1 MSSRAP
7 RDLGR
12 GRPRPCQQTTPF
24 SSPLCGLHK
33 AIVIP
38 TSSTRA
44 ALYSSV
50 VPAQSLP
57 RTRYGG
63 RPLHNRHCV
72 GSGTQPPHV
81 VIPAKAGIQ
90 SQRHG
95 SQSTLKQWAGPVFI
109 PLCGLHKA
117 MVIPTSSTRA
127 ALYNSAFP
135 RRACPVLDTGRE
147 PIPGEREQLLRSL
160 SKSLP

>member
-12 GRPRPCQQTTPF
+12 GRPRPCQQTTAPYSI

-63 RPLHNRHCV
+63 DLCTPSLLWKWHPATPHRHTGESRYPVPAPWIPVYVEAMGRPRFH
-72 GSGTQPPHV
+72 PPMW
-81 VIPAKAGIQ
+81 PAQGHSDSDK
-90 SQRHG
+90 
-95 SQSTLKQWAGPVFI
+95 
-109 PLCGLHKA
+109 
-117 MVIPTSSTRA
+117 
-127 ALYNSAFP
+127 
-135 RRACPVLDTGRE
+135 LDTSGAIQLRRSRAE
-147 PIPGEREQLLRSL
+147 PAPYSIRGGDPSPVSGS
-160 SKSLP
+160 SY